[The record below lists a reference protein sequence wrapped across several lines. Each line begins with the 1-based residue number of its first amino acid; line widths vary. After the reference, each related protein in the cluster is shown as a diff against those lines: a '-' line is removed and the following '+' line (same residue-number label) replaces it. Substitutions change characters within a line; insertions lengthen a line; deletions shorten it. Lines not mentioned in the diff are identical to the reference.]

1 MLKEEE
7 EECYLEYK
15 KNITS
20 TTYLVV
26 LGRYSSILAWE

>member
-20 TTYLVV
+20 TYLVV